1 MKNLKYLILVIFL
14 SIVIFP
20 VFAEEISI
28 NSQNA
33 VLYNLNDNRILYEK
47 EKDDKVS
54 IASLTK
60 LMTALVAVNNI
71 KDLNEEVSFDKS
83 DYDKL
88 IKQDASSSSLK
99 RDEKHTYEE
108 LLYGLILESG
118 ADCANAL
125 TRLTFGTEEEF
136 VKEMNKTAS
145 KIGMKNTSFSN
156 PIGLDDK
163 NNYSTME
170 DVSIL
175 LKEDLKNKTLKK
187 IINSLTY
194 KLPDGKDIHHTIYDY
209 MKILKV
215 DMPYMNGGKTG
226 YENNSGYALAST
238 ATKDGVTLMLV
249 TTKAEE
255 KGDHIKDAKD
265 VYEYYFNNYDYVN
278 IISKGDTLVTL
289 NGKFLSKDKIDI
301 TSDNTVTY
309 YMNKNYRKDD
319 LKYVYEGQKTL
330 SLKDK
335 YGKKLGTLKIYYKDK
350 LIKEYPVKLNQKL
363 YPDFKLI
370 GVAIITYIFII
381 GTTKVVIKRIHKKQ

>member
-14 SIVIFP
+14 SIMIFP
-20 VFAEEISI
+20 VYAEEISL

-47 EKDDKVS
+47 EKEEKVS

-71 KDLNEEVSFDKS
+71 KNLNEEVSFDKS

-88 IKQDASSSSLK
+88 IKQDATSSSLK
-99 RDEKHTYEE
+99 KDEKHTYEE

-118 ADCANAL
+118 ADCSNAL

-136 VKEMNKTAS
+136 VKEMNKTAK

-163 NNYSTME
+163 NNYSSME
-170 DVSIL
+170 DMGIL
-175 LKEDLKNKTLKK
+175 LKEDLKNENLNK
-187 IINSLTY
+187 IINTMTY
-194 KLPDGKDIHHTIYDY
+194 KLSDGKEIHHTIYGY
-209 MKILKV
+209 MKKFNI
-215 DMPYMNGGKTG
+215 DIPYMNGGKTG
-226 YENNSGYALAST
+226 YEINSGYALAST
-238 ATKDGVTLMLV
+238 ATNDDVTLMLI
-249 TTKAEE
+249 TTKAKE
-255 KGDHIKDAKD
+255 KGDHIRDAKEIYD
-265 VYEYYFNNYDYVN
+265 YYFNNYDYVK

-289 NGKFLSKDKIDI
+289 KGKFLSKDKINI
-301 TSDNTVTY
+301 TADNTVTY
-309 YMNKNYRKDD
+309 YMNKNYKKDD
-319 LKYVYEGQKTL
+319 LKYIYEGQKTL

-335 YGKKLGTLKIYYKDK
+335 YAKKLGTLKVYYKND